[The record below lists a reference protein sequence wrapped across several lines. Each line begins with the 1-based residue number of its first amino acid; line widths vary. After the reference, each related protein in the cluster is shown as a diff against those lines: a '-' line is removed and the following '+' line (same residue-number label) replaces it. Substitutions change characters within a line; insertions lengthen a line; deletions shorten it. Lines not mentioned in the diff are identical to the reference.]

1 MEVNDLIKKF
11 AEFLEKYYQVELLE
25 KIRKGEKSLIVDFAK
40 IIEFDPEIGDILL
53 DDPEETLKAFELSV
67 KQPNDKVKNF
77 VIRVK
82 NLPESTKIFIR
93 NIRSNDLA
101 KFLTLEGVVRRKS
114 DVRPHVTTARF
125 ECPSCGNTLAIL
137 QLDNKFKEP
146 SRCSCGRKGKFRLL
160 SKELVDAQ
168 GLVLEE
174 IPEKLDGGEQP
185 KRLDIFLK
193 NDLVSPLSEKKTNP
207 GSRIV
212 ISGIVKEVPIM
223 NKTGAQST
231 KFDLIFEANC
241 VESVEEDF
249 SDISI
254 SEEEKEKII
263 ELSKDLKLFKK
274 LTDSVAPSIYGHDK
288 IKEALLLQLAGGVRK
303 VRGDGGV
310 TRGDIHILL
319 VGDPGGGKC
328 VDGSTE
334 VVLADGNVVKIGEFV
349 DTILEKNKKE
359 MSDGYFFE
367 INEHLLSMNYDGK
380 ILPKKSTIVWKRK
393 APEKMFVFRTQSGR
407 EIIVTPTHPFFTS
420 NQGFIKSIKASNLKI
435 GNFIA
440 TPRILKI
447 KGNNEINI
455 KIDPSPAKNAR
466 KPIIPDKIT
475 PELSRFLAY
484 IIGDGYVQKAKTTW
498 QITFTNNDRNLIDDF
513 SNCAKKVF
521 GLTTRTRESHKG
533 KSALDCQISST
544 ELGRFLY
551 EINDKILKKS
561 DEKRI
566 PGIIK
571 RSSDKNIKNFISAFL
586 DCEADVSN
594 DKRRINV
601 SSASKYL
608 LKDLQFLLQRVGI
621 ISQLER
627 KIGGVGNWKKT
638 YCVLKI
644 GGIEAIKLVN
654 TIMPLKMKFRK
665 VNEFTSVFNT
675 NIDVIPNL
683 NGLMLNLRTKLN
695 LSQRDLGVVRTSYQH
710 YERGDRN
717 PSRIQ
722 LRQIVNHLINKKL
735 RTQEVALLEQ
745 ISSTDIYW
753 DKIVFIKE
761 IKPLSKWV
769 YDLQVED
776 VHNYIANGIFVHNS
790 QLLKRIGKIGPK
802 ARYVTGRGATGSGLT
817 ATVVK
822 DEFIQGWSLE
832 AGALVL
838 ANKGICAIDELDKMS
853 KEDTWSMHEAME
865 QQSVSIS
872 KANIQASLRCETTII
887 AAANPKFGRFDPYE
901 TVASQIN
908 LPSTLINR
916 FDLIFPIK
924 DIPDEKK
931 DEKLASFVLELHRTD
946 KTDETEISTDLLRKY
961 LAYVR
966 QNVKP
971 ILTQAAIDEIKNYF
985 LKLRQGASKSGIKS
999 IPISTRQL
1007 EGMVR
1012 LSEASAKLRLSDKV
1026 MKKDA
1031 QKSVELIDYCL
1042 RQVAFD
1048 EETGTIDIDRI
1059 ATEMPAA
1066 QRNKIIKIKEIIIEL
1081 EKQVGKLVPIP
1092 DLMKAANEEGL
1103 EEQDVDEAI
1112 QKLKRAGDVYEPKNG
1127 FVSRI

>member
-1 MEVNDLIKKF
+1 MELNELIKKF

-25 KIRKGEKSLIVDFAK
+25 KIRKGEKSLVVDFAR

-53 DDPEETLKAFELSV
+53 EEPEETLKAFELSA
-67 KQPNDKVKNF
+67 KQISDKVKDF

-114 DVRPHVTTARF
+114 DVRPHVTTAKF

-146 SRCSCGRKGKFRLL
+146 SRCSCGRKGKFKLL

-193 NDLVSPLSEKKTNP
+193 NDLVSPLSEKRTNP

-249 SDISI
+249 NDISI
-254 SEEEKEKII
+254 SEEEGKKII
-263 ELSKDLKLFKK
+263 ELSKDIKLFKK

-303 VRGDGGV
+303 VRSDGGV

-319 VGDPGGGKC
+319 VGDPGGGK
-328 VDGSTE
+328 S
-334 VVLADGNVVKIGEFV
+334 
-349 DTILEKNKKE
+349 
-359 MSDGYFFE
+359 
-367 INEHLLSMNYDGK
+367 
-380 ILPKKSTIVWKRK
+380 
-393 APEKMFVFRTQSGR
+393 
-407 EIIVTPTHPFFTS
+407 
-420 NQGFIKSIKASNLKI
+420 
-435 GNFIA
+435 
-440 TPRILKI
+440 
-447 KGNNEINI
+447 
-455 KIDPSPAKNAR
+455 
-466 KPIIPDKIT
+466 
-475 PELSRFLAY
+475 
-484 IIGDGYVQKAKTTW
+484 
-498 QITFTNNDRNLIDDF
+498 QI
-513 SNCAKKVF
+513 
-521 GLTTRTRESHKG
+521 
-533 KSALDCQISST
+533 
-544 ELGRFLY
+544 
-551 EINDKILKKS
+551 
-561 DEKRI
+561 
-566 PGIIK
+566 
-571 RSSDKNIKNFISAFL
+571 
-586 DCEADVSN
+586 
-594 DKRRINV
+594 
-601 SSASKYL
+601 
-608 LKDLQFLLQRVGI
+608 
-621 ISQLER
+621 
-627 KIGGVGNWKKT
+627 
-638 YCVLKI
+638 
-644 GGIEAIKLVN
+644 
-654 TIMPLKMKFRK
+654 
-665 VNEFTSVFNT
+665 
-675 NIDVIPNL
+675 
-683 NGLMLNLRTKLN
+683 
-695 LSQRDLGVVRTSYQH
+695 
-710 YERGDRN
+710 
-717 PSRIQ
+717 
-722 LRQIVNHLINKKL
+722 
-735 RTQEVALLEQ
+735 
-745 ISSTDIYW
+745 
-753 DKIVFIKE
+753 
-761 IKPLSKWV
+761 
-769 YDLQVED
+769 
-776 VHNYIANGIFVHNS
+776 
-790 QLLKRIGKIGPK
+790 LKRIGKIGPK

-901 TVASQIN
+901 TIASQIS

-924 DIPDEKK
+924 DLPDEKK
-931 DEKLASFVLELHRTD
+931 DEKLASFVLELHRDD
-946 KTDETEISTDLLRKY
+946 KTKETEISTDLLRKY

-966 QNVKP
+966 QNIKP

-985 LKLRQGASKSGIKS
+985 LKLRQSASKSGVKS

-1031 QKSVELIDYCL
+1031 QKAVELIDYCL

-1059 ATEMPAA
+1059 ATEMPAT
-1066 QRNKIIKIKEIIIEL
+1066 QRNKIIKIKEIIMEL
-1081 EKQVGKLVPIP
+1081 EKQVGKLVPMQ
-1092 DLMKAANEEGL
+1092 DLIKAANEEGL
-1103 EEQDVDEAI
+1103 EEQDIDDAI

-1127 FVSRI
+1127 FISRI